1 MKYILNA
8 SRMAEADQRTIEKFH
23 VPQAV
28 LMERAALESFY
39 VLRDKGL
46 LKGSILLIIGP
57 GNNGGDGLALARI
70 LNENGIACDV
80 VFPGGESRLNEAEKA
95 QLSALLS
102 EFPEVKYGSIL
113 PQQPCDLLIDALF
126 GISLNRPL
134 SGVFL
139 DCVGKINEWHKKG
152 TTVVSL
158 DIPSGVHA
166 GTGQILPEAVRA
178 DLTIVFA
185 YHKLGNILYPGA
197 EYNGQLCPVSI
208 GITDRAL
215 PEEQLPFALEP
226 EEIAL
231 PDRIPYSNKGTYGK
245 VLLAAGSKGMAGAAV
260 LSAKAAYRTGCGLV
274 RVYTHEENRIILQT
288 GISEAVLST
297 YGTED
302 APEKIDDSLTWCS
315 TAAIGPG
322 LSVSESSR
330 ELVRHIIMK
339 TEVPVV
345 ADADALN
352 IIAEEPRLLMQASG
366 EIVITPHIGEMSRLT
381 GLPISEITGHLI
393 ETAVD
398 FARSYHVICVLK
410 DARTVIADPFGQ
422 VCINLNGNSGLATA
436 GSGDVLTGIIASL
449 SAQGL
454 PLFRAACLGAAIH
467 GKAGDLSAKKRG
479 QASVMARDI
488 IEEIS

>member
-1 MKYILNA
+1 MKYILSA
-8 SRMAEADQRTIEKFH
+8 GEMSGADRNTIEKLH

-46 LKGSILLIIGP
+46 LSGSILLLIGP

-70 LNENGIACDV
+70 LKENGISCDV
-80 VFPGGESRLNEAEKA
+80 VFPGGESKLNEAEKN
-95 QLSALLS
+95 QLSALLAA
-102 EFPEVKYGSIL
+102 FPEVKCGNIL
-113 PQQPCDLLIDALF
+113 PEKPYDLIVDALF

-139 DCVGKINEWHKKG
+139 ECVGKINEWHENG
-152 TTVVSL
+152 SRVVSL

-166 GTGQILPEAVRA
+166 GTGQVLPEAVRA
-178 DLTIVFA
+178 DITVVFA
-185 YHKLGNILYPGA
+185 YHKLGNVLYPGA
-197 EYNGQLCPVSI
+197 EYNGEPVLASI

-215 PEEQLPFALEP
+215 PKETLSFALEP

-231 PDRIPYSNKGTYGK
+231 PERIPYSNKGTYGK
-245 VLLAAGSKGMAGAAV
+245 VLLAAGSKGMAGAAM

-274 RVYTHEENRIILQT
+274 RIYTHEENRIILQS
-288 GISEAVLST
+288 GIPEAVIST
-297 YGTED
+297 YGPED
-302 APEKIDDSLTWCS
+302 EPEKIDASLKWCS

-330 ELVRHIIMK
+330 ELVKHIIMK
-339 TEVPVV
+339 AEVPVV

-352 IIAEEPRLLMQASG
+352 IIAEEPKLLMQASG

-381 GLPISEITGHLI
+381 GLPVSEITGHLL

-410 DARTVIADPFGQ
+410 DARTVIADPSGR

-449 SAQGL
+449 SAQGV
-454 PLFRAACLGAAIH
+454 PLFRAACLGAALH

-479 QASVMARDI
+479 QPSVMARDI